1 MLLPLP
7 LSVIAVCVYTRSLR
21 EQTVRDFGNCNAMLV
36 SDDTRLLLFVACVCN
51 RKSGETEGC
60 LYLPLFLHG
69 HTSNLDAKE
78 NISHARECTAP
89 VDRTLRQE
97 EEEAVVVV
105 EARSSAAMAASNA
118 STTNR

>member
-1 MLLPLP
+1 VILLLPL
-7 LSVIAVCVYTRSLR
+7 SAIAVCVYTRSLR

-51 RKSGETEGC
+51 RESGETEGC
-60 LYLPLFLHG
+60 LYLPLFLHR

-78 NISHARECTAP
+78 NISHAHTRECTPLA
-89 VDRTLRQE
+89 DRTLRQE
-97 EEEAVVVV
+97 EEAVVV
-105 EARSSAAMAASNA
+105 AAHSSVAMAASSA